1 MVPGSTGSTRSVLLR
16 RVRLVPVADGGA
28 ASSGAV
34 SSRPAT
40 AGRVASSPGE
50 PVDLRIVDGTVAA
63 VAPTLTRAP
72 GEEEIDTD
80 GRWAVPGLWDHHVH
94 LTQWA
99 QTLTRLDVSAARSA
113 AEALELLAT
122 HLVTVPP
129 SADEPVLAYGFRH
142 ATWADRPTLAAL
154 DAVAGDRPVLM
165 LSGDVHSGWVSTRAR
180 RLLGLPL
187 PSGDEDDDGLVRE
200 NEFFAALGRLADL
213 PGPDPA
219 EALRKAMPHAA
230 ARGVVG
236 VTDMEWARNELE
248 WPGRVAA
255 GLDLLRVRT
264 ATYADHLDAVLAAGL
279 RTGDP
284 LPGGRGLL
292 TMGPLKVISDGS
304 LNTATAHTLH
314 AYAHPHDA
322 AHPHGVQN
330 VPAAEL
336 ADLAR
341 RAAAGGLEVAI
352 HAIGDAAVA
361 IALDAI
367 ETAGARGSVEHAQL
381 LAPDQPARFAR
392 LGVVASVQ
400 PAHLLDDRDVSERSW
415 PGSGG
420 RSFPLRAL
428 VDAGARLAFGSDAP
442 VSRLDPWLAMA
453 AAVHRS
459 GDDREPWH
467 PEQQISA
474 AEALASSTNGVGTLR
489 RGAPGDVV
497 LLDADP
503 LAPPVHAASG
513 PGDPGASAAAAAR
526 LRTMPVAATFVAGRA
541 THPL

>member
-1 MVPGSTGSTRSVLLR
+1 MAPASTGTPGAGRGGDALTGSVLLR
-16 RVRLVPVADGGA
+16 RVRLVPVDDGGA
-28 ASSGAV
+28 A
-34 SSRPAT
+34 
-40 AGRVASSPGE
+40 PGE
-50 PVDLRIVDGTVAA
+50 PVDLRITDGTVTA
-63 VAPTLTRAP
+63 VAPALGRLP
-72 GEEEIDTD
+72 GEEEIDAD
-80 GRWAVPGLWDHHVH
+80 GRWAVPGLWDQHVH

-113 AEALELLAT
+113 AEALELLAA
-122 HLVTVPP
+122 HLAAVPP
-129 SADEPVLAYGFRH
+129 AGHAPVREEPVLAYGFRH
-142 ATWADRPTLAAL
+142 ATWADRPTLSAL
-154 DAVAGDRPVLM
+154 DAVAGGRPVVL

-180 RLLGLPL
+180 TLLGLPV
-187 PSGDEDDDGLVRE
+187 PSGADVADDDGLVRE
-200 NEFFAALGRLADL
+200 NEWFAALGRLAEL

-219 EALRKAMPHAA
+219 EGLREAMRHAA

-236 VTDMEWARNELE
+236 VTDMEWARNELD

-255 GLDLLRVRT
+255 GLDLLRIRT

-330 VPAAEL
+330 VPAGEL
-336 ADLAR
+336 AELAR
-341 RAAAGGLEVAI
+341 RATAGGLEVAI

-367 ETAGARGSVEHAQL
+367 EAAGARGSVEHAQL

-400 PAHLLDDRDVSERSW
+400 PAHLLDDRDVSERTW
-415 PGSGG
+415 PGSGA
-420 RSFPLRAL
+420 RSFPLRSL
-428 VDAGARLAFGSDAP
+428 LDAGARLAFGSDAP
-442 VSRLDPWLAMA
+442 VAPLDPWLAMA

-459 GDDREPWH
+459 GDEREPWH

-474 AEALASSTNGVGTLR
+474 AEALAASTGGAGTLR
-489 RGAPGDVV
+489 PGSRGDVV

-503 LAPPVHAASG
+503 LAPPRPPGGAGAAG
-513 PGDPGASAAAAAR
+513 TSAAVAAH
-526 LRTMPVAATFVAGRA
+526 LRATPVAATFVAGRA